1 MITITRSEW
10 VFFLVVCVCV
20 CVCVCVRERD
30 RDRDRETER
39 QRDRERERQSIFL
52 NFSYLFK
59 EENCRTKDYL
69 ISNIKP
75 SLEFTE

>member
-1 MITITRSEW
+1 MITITRSEC

-20 CVCVCVRERD
+20 CERERE
-30 RDRDRETER
+30 RERQRQRDRETE
-39 QRDRERERQSIFL
+39 RERERQSIFL